1 MAEVKILHRGDSAP
15 TGDFVFVTRRI
26 APNNSVVTDI
36 VCMKGDAAV
45 KTITERQFTPDIAIE
60 KGVEVAD
67 DHEVEMV
74 YMLDLS

>member
-1 MAEVKILHRGDSAP
+1 MPEVKILHRGDIAP

-36 VCMKGDAAV
+36 VCMKGGAAV
-45 KTITERQFTPDIAIE
+45 KTITDRQLTPDVGIE
-60 KGVEVAD
+60 KGSEVAD
-67 DHEVEMV
+67 DHDVDVV

>member
-1 MAEVKILHRGDSAP
+1 MPEVKILHRGDTAP

-36 VCMKGDAAV
+36 VCMKGGEAV
-45 KTITERQFTPDIAIE
+45 KTITDRQLTPDVGIE
-60 KGVEVAD
+60 KGSEVAD
-67 DHEVEMV
+67 DHDVDVV